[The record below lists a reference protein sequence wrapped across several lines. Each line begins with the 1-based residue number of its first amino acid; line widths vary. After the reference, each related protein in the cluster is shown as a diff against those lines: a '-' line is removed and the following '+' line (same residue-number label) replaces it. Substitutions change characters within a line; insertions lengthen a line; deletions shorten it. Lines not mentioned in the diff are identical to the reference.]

1 MNSRT
6 AGLRAPVL
14 LGAVVFLVLAVGP
27 ATAGD
32 AKKGV
37 EPAADKLLRQMAD
50 YLGGLKSFTVTAF
63 SVDETKLTSGE
74 KIQQT
79 GDAEIAVQ
87 RPDRMSRTPV
97 GAGEG
102 LALWYDGKNIT
113 VACKGNNTFT
123 TVAAPPML
131 DAAIDTL
138 RKDFKVDAPG
148 ADLLYSRPYD
158 ILMEQVHSGR
168 VIGKETVAGLPAN
181 HLAYQGDDVDWQIWI
196 EDGPQP
202 VPLRFV
208 ITTKTVKDRPQFSVQ
223 LSNWQTRASLSDAKF
238 QFQQPAGATAVK
250 SVTTSCASR

>member
-6 AGLRAPVL
+6 AGLRLRAPVV
-14 LGAVVFLVLAVGP
+14 LGAVVLSALAVGP
-27 ATAGD
+27 ATAGDAKD

-63 SVDETKLTSGE
+63 SVDEDKLPTGE

-79 GDAEIAVQ
+79 GDAEISIQ

-97 GAGEG
+97 GAGAG

-123 TVAAPPML
+123 TVPAPPDL

-148 ADLLYSRPYD
+148 ADLLYSHPYE
-158 ILMEQVHSGR
+158 ILMEQDT
-168 VIGKETVAGLPAN
+168 TVSPRLN
-181 HLAYQGDDVDWQIWI
+181 
-196 EDGPQP
+196 
-202 VPLRFV
+202 
-208 ITTKTVKDRPQFSVQ
+208 T
-223 LSNWQTRASLSDAKF
+223 
-238 QFQQPAGATAVK
+238 
-250 SVTTSCASR
+250 